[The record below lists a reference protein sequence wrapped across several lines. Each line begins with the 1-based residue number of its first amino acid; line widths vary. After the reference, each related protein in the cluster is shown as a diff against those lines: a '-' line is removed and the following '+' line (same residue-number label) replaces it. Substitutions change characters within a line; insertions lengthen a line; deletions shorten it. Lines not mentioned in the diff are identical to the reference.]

1 MMRTIKTRGL
11 AELSSLRKRVRRQ
24 YAARKISKA
33 DFMYIDQRLDEIE
46 ARVITMSEL
55 NEFGKE
61 EH

>member
-1 MMRTIKTRGL
+1 MRTIKTRGL
-11 AELSSLRKRVRRQ
+11 VELSSLRKRVRRQ
-24 YAARKISKA
+24 YAARKISQA